1 MATRILIA
9 ALAGALFAV
18 FPAHAQEGELD
29 GAPPPLQIPKPA
41 PPKPAPKPAPK
52 QAPAAADAGLKTEQQ
67 RLTAQANAQKAEQTR
82 LSALAADLDA
92 RTARLDTRERK
103 LAEEEARI
111 GRLRTDQEADYAR
124 QLAEL
129 DRRRSTPPPATASLP
144 PSPTTP
150 PSATARYRV
159 GYDDARTACTRAGM
173 SEAVDQDF
181 YSARY
186 VAAPRYFERQREMR
200 GRMRLDD
207 REGYL
212 TVDTICLLDASGAV
226 ERFEILD

>member
-1 MATRILIA
+1 MARRILIA
-9 ALAGALFAV
+9 ALAGAMLAA
-18 FPAHAQEGELD
+18 FPAHAQEDDPLLD
-29 GAPPPLQIPKPA
+29 GAPPPLQLPRPAPPKPS
-41 PPKPAPKPAPK
+41 PPKPAPKPA
-52 QAPAAADAGLKTEQQ
+52 APADASLKAEQQ
-67 RLTAQANAQKAEQTR
+67 RLARQADAQKAEQTR

-92 RTARLDTRERK
+92 RTARLDARERK

-111 GRLRTDQEADYAR
+111 AR

-129 DRRRSTPPPATASLP
+129 DRKRSTPPPVIASLP
-144 PSPTTP
+144 PAPVEP
-150 PSATARYRV
+150 PARLRI
-159 GYDDARTACTRAGM
+159 GYEDARTACTRAGM

-186 VAAPRYFERQREMR
+186 VAAPRWFERQREMR

-212 TVDTICLLDASGAV
+212 TVDTVCQLDASGAV
-226 ERFEILD
+226 DRFDILD